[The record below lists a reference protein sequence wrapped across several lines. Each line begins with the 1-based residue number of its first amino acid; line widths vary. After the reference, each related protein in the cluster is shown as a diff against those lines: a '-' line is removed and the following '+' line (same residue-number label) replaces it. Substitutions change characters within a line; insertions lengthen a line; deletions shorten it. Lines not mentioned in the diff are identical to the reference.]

1 MLFSL
6 ARQQVFRGSS
16 LMKAKTGRALQQL
29 RMELESIYGPRLTGV
44 ILFGSQARGDAA
56 PASDID
62 VLVVLDGDVEPG
74 KEIAR
79 TGSVVAALS
88 LKFNLVISCIF
99 ISAERYSN
107 EQTPL
112 LLNIRNEGVAF

>member
-1 MLFSL
+1 MN
-6 ARQQVFRGSS
+6 
-16 LMKAKTGRALQQL
+16 AKIGRVLQGL
-29 RMELESIYGPRLTGV
+29 RTELESIYGRRLASV

-56 PASDID
+56 RASDID
-62 VLVVLDGDVEPG
+62 VLVVLDGNVQPG

-79 TGSVVAALS
+79 TGRAVAALS

-99 ISAERYSN
+99 ISAERYSR

-112 LLNIRNEGVAF
+112 LLNIRNEGVAI